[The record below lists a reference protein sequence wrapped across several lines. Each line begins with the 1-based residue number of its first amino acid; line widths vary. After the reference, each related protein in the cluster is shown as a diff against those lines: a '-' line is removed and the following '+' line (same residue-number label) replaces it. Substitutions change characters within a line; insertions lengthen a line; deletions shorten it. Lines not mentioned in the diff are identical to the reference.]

1 MLRSNVLIGIAVSVL
16 TFSIWAYLNRPE
28 NEPAWPSIIPGLSF
42 SPMQASQSPLTKNFP
57 TEAEIDA
64 DLALLEGKTHAVRS
78 YSTENVLAR
87 IPDLAYKHNINVT
100 MGAWIDNRLE
110 KNEQEI
116 EGLLKVIPN
125 SRNVVRIIVGNEVIL
140 RNDIPM
146 AHLIEY
152 IERVRWKVKVPVST
166 AEPWHVWIKHP
177 ELAEHVDFIAVH
189 MLPYWEG
196 IHVDKAVDYIVEHMN
211 RLKRLFPDKPIVITE
226 VGWPSNGRTRQS
238 AVASEANQAIFLR
251 RFLDRAEKENYVY
264 YIMEAFDQPWK
275 GDTEGAVGA
284 YWGVY
289 DAYRRPKFP
298 FTKPIVPIPQWY
310 LLAGISVIIAVISL
324 MFLLIDSQTL
334 RSRGRSFL
342 AVVAFGAATAAVW
355 IIYEYINQYLT
366 LANIM
371 VGILM
376 FLGMLVVL
384 LVLLTEAHEWAEALW
399 VTGRRRAF
407 HPMQLPDDQ
416 LPMVSIHVPAYN
428 EPAAMLMETLDAL
441 AALDYPRYE
450 VLVID
455 NNTQDPAVWQPV
467 EKHCATLGPRFRF
480 FHVSPLS
487 GFKAGALNY
496 ALRHS
501 APEAE
506 IIAVIDSDYVVRP
519 GWLRDLVPQF
529 ANPKTGLVQAP
540 QDYRD
545 AEQNAFKAMCYTEY
559 SAFFHIGMVTRN
571 ERNAIIQHGTMTL
584 VRRSV
589 LEETGGWSEWCITED
604 AELGLRI
611 FALGYDSTYIPKS
624 YGRGL
629 MPDTY
634 LDYKKQRF
642 RWAYGAIQILRRHSA
657 ALFGS
662 RESRLSHGQRYHF
675 IAGWLPWI
683 ADGFNLV
690 FTVGAVFWSVA
701 MILFPKRIDPPLME
715 LSLLPI
721 GLFAFKAIKMV
732 YLYRT
737 RMQASLTQTIAAGF
751 AGLSL
756 THTIAKA
763 VLLGF
768 FTTKLPFFRT
778 PKLAD
783 QPAMM
788 QALLSARQELLIL
801 ILLLLSALGTGL
813 RSASMTRDLNIWIM
827 VLLMLAVPY
836 LAAVIVSL
844 VSGFAK
850 MPAGLLGHLPANLEI
865 GSPQTA
871 EQPRFNSL

>member
-1 MLRSNVLIGIAVSVL
+1 MIGIAVSVL